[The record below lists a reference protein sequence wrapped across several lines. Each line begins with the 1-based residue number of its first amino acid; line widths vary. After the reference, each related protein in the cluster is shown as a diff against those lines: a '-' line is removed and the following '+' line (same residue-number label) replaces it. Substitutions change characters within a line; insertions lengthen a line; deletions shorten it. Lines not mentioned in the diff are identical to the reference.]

1 MTPYIDGYMLND
13 ILMISYLNAS
23 ETLRIARLDFS
34 DFFQSIGILIS
45 RIYGKV
51 AKYENVIYL
60 FKKAI
65 NKC

>member
-34 DFFQSIGILIS
+34 DFFQSVGILIS

-60 FKKAI
+60 LKKAI

>member
-45 RIYGKV
+45 RIYSKV

>member
-23 ETLRIARLDFS
+23 ETLRIARSDFS

-45 RIYGKV
+45 RIYSKV